1 MSPSFFIEKTRSRE
15 KADEREL
22 LLFIDGIVDELSLV
36 LGKKKIGFGFAL
48 FFRGD
53 LFCFSFFF
61 FAFFNKSGRSSE
73 ASPRARA
80 PPRPFS
86 VDGGIRIGGATGG
99 LECSIE
105 WQKGAEKRMTSSA
118 IINECSIDDDGNAA
132 SDDGSGSFSFAS
144 TALALS
150 CDELPNSPC
159 LRVVR
164 GSKVR
169 DWFWES

>member
-1 MSPSFFIEKTRSRE
+1 M
-15 KADEREL
+15 
-22 LLFIDGIVDELSLV
+22 
-36 LGKKKIGFGFAL
+36 
-48 FFRGD
+48 
-53 LFCFSFFF
+53 
-61 FAFFNKSGRSSE
+61 
-73 ASPRARA
+73 
-80 PPRPFS
+80 
-86 VDGGIRIGGATGG
+86 
-99 LECSIE
+99 ECSIE